1 MLQNVG
7 YRVLTAND
15 GAVGVAVYVQHAA
28 DIAVV
33 LTDLMMPVIA
43 GQSMILRSLQLIRW

>member
-15 GAVGVAVYVQHAA
+15 GAVGVAVCVQHAA

-33 LTDLMMPVIA
+33 LTDLMRPVMA
-43 GQSMILRSLQLIRW
+43 GQSMIMRSLKLICW